1 VHTAAVA
8 YVWEHAQRVCPFLI
22 DEAFLDEEF
31 MNDQMGAF
39 ESGISAGF
47 QAPDDEETKQ
57 AAMPVE
63 INAVLKARTERLRQ

>member
-1 VHTAAVA
+1 
-8 YVWEHAQRVCPFLI
+8 
-22 DEAFLDEEF
+22 LDEEF